1 MLAAS
6 DFKGRE
12 VLLLKLSFQE
22 RGKSFA
28 VTRLAGILLSL
39 SVVTVFA
46 YLVFS
51 VQGAYDY
58 CIKSRSENETAQ
70 AVCAEMQDA
79 VAALGDYLSQQAKDE
94 SADPKSVKGTKKPSA
109 LHLGVGK
116 NYGVTLIADGKKQK
130 FSVNSGTVGDL
141 LEEAGL
147 TVGENDRLSHKTDSI
162 LKKGMTVRLQRVTF
176 GLRTERV
183 SVDYKTKKK
192 KNSEMYL
199 GEMYLESEGKNG
211 EREDTYIDILVDG
224 AVEKSKRILS
234 KTLKNAV
241 DEVIQT
247 GTKKRVV
254 KKGAVGVN
262 GYNGLSA
269 FSELPAKVKFELDE
283 NGKPTE
289 YKQKIVGSATAYY
302 GGGITAT
309 GQTAMPGRVAV
320 DPREI
325 PYGSKL
331 YIVSCDGRFVYGYC
345 EASDT
350 GGFIYNSPTVVD
362 LYFHT
367 FAECSAFGRRNVE
380 IYVLE

>member
-1 MLAAS
+1 M
-6 DFKGRE
+6 K
-12 VLLLKLSFQE
+12 LLFQE

-28 VTRLAGILLSL
+28 VSRLAGILLSL
-39 SVVTVFA
+39 SIITVFA
-46 YLVFS
+46 YLLFS
-51 VQGAYDY
+51 VQGVYDY
-58 CIKSRSENETAQ
+58 CTRSKAENETAEE
-70 AVCAEMQDA
+70 VCAEMQNA
-79 VAALGDYLSQQAKDE
+79 VAVLQDYLEEETANEDTNSTEKSASSQ
-94 SADPKSVKGTKKPSA
+94 KPSA

-116 NYGVTLIADGKKQK
+116 NFSVTIAADGKKK
-130 FSVNSGTVGDL
+130 KYSVNSGTVGDL
-141 LEEAGL
+141 LKEAGL
-147 TVGENDRLSHKTDSI
+147 TIGENDRLNHDVDE
-162 LKKGMTVRLQRVTF
+162 LLNGGMTVKLSRVTI

-183 SVDYKTKKK
+183 TVKYKTKKK
-192 KNSEMYL
+192 KNSTMYL

-211 EREDTYIDILVDG
+211 EREDTYADLLVDG
-224 AVEKSKRILS
+224 VIEKSERIVS
-234 KTLKNAV
+234 TVTKKAV

-247 GTKKRVV
+247 GTKKRIV
-254 KKGAVGVN
+254 KEGALGIN
-262 GYNGLSA
+262 GYNGLKA
-269 FSELPAKVKFELDE
+269 FSELPAKIRIELDE
-283 NGKPTE
+283 NGKPTK

-331 YIVSCDGRFVYGYC
+331 YVVSCDGRFVYGYC

-350 GGFIYNSPTVVD
+350 GGFIYNSPTVID

>member
-1 MLAAS
+1 M
-6 DFKGRE
+6 
-12 VLLLKLSFQE
+12 KLSFQE
-22 RGKSFA
+22 RGKGFA

-39 SVVTVFA
+39 SCVTVFA

-51 VQGAYDY
+51 VGGVYSY
-58 CIKSRSENETAQ
+58 CVSSRAENETAQ

-79 VAALGDYLSQQAKDE
+79 VAVLDGYFSEQAEDVSLSAKSKK
-94 SADPKSVKGTKKPSA
+94 SAKKPSA

-116 NYGVTLIADGKKQK
+116 EYSVAVVADGKKQK

-141 LEEAGL
+141 LKEAGL
-147 TVGENDRLSHKTDSI
+147 TVGENDRLSHETDEI
-162 LKKGMTVRLQRVTF
+162 LKKGMTVRLSRVTF
-176 GLRTERV
+176 NLRTERV
-183 SVDYKTKKK
+183 SVQYKTKKK
-192 KNSEMYL
+192 KNAEMYL

-211 EREDTYIDILVDG
+211 EREDTYLDILVDG
-224 AVEKSKRILS
+224 VIEKSRRIIS
-234 KTLKNAV
+234 TTTKKAV

-262 GYNGLSA
+262 GYNGLRA
-269 FSELPAKVKFELDE
+269 FSELPAKIKFELDE
-283 NGKPTE
+283 NGKPTK